1 MNENNIKTG
10 NKFLNRAKE
19 LLTSTAG
26 MVLIVTIVMTVIVHF
41 ATGGNFYTAYNLATY
56 TRTASFTILVGCAQT
71 LVLLLGG
78 IDLSVASMA
87 SLCSMVFAMLVLMA
101 GVNPFVAI
109 LAAAV
114 TGVLCGA
121 INGAFICGLNLP
133 PFIVTLATSSL
144 FSGIVYV
151 ATQGFPL
158 TGIPE
163 SVTVIGQGSLFGAIP
178 YPTLIMIA
186 AAIILMIMLK
196 YTSFG
201 RHIYA
206 VGGNENAA
214 KIVGIRTNRTK
225 VGVYTL
231 AGLISGLTGVLMVL
245 RMGASQV
252 NIGEDWVMPSIT
264 AAVLGGTSMSG
275 GSGGVG
281 GTLIGGLL
289 MSAITFCINLI
300 GLSSYWNNVVT
311 GAVVLVAVSIDAI
324 TKKRQEAA

>member
-101 GVNPFVAI
+101 GVNPFIAI

-114 TGVLCGA
+114 TGVLCGV

>member
-206 VGGNENAA
+206 VGGNENAP